1 MRRLF
6 VGSSFLLYDHFWRGN
21 ADLVDK
27 ASKNLSS
34 IVQQSLPCFHMFC
47 DRITVFKSNLMEK
60 DKKIISFHVFFL
72 SPSFDSRMSSNY
84 VLGIDFGTRS
94 CRACVMNEDTSKII
108 YDDHGNRLYA
118 KTPNIAI
125 LRSLACPPAST
136 TTMKR

>member
-1 MRRLF
+1 
-6 VGSSFLLYDHFWRGN
+6 
-21 ADLVDK
+21 
-27 ASKNLSS
+27 
-34 IVQQSLPCFHMFC
+34 
-47 DRITVFKSNLMEK
+47 
-60 DKKIISFHVFFL
+60 
-72 SPSFDSRMSSNY
+72 MSSNY

-125 LRSLACPPAST
+125 LRSLACPPAFT